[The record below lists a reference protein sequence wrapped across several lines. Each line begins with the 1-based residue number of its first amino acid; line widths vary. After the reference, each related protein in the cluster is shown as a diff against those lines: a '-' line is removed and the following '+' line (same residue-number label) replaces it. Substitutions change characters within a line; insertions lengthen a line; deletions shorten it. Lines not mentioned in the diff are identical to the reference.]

1 MTERPDD
8 LVKVAAGELT
18 AIQVLGNALAD
29 AGIQARVVGGDLTAG
44 IGSALPDPA
53 ELWVHRSDQAAA
65 EKAIAGHHPHG
76 FQPASHPSAGHGHPT
91 DDPKPDRSRGPTHG
105 APPHR
110 PLPS

>member
-8 LVKVAAGELT
+8 LVKVTAGELL
-18 AIQVLGNALAD
+18 AIQVLGNALSD

-53 ELWVHRSDQAAA
+53 ELWVHRNDVAAA
-65 EKAIAGHHPHG
+65 EGVIAGHRPHG
-76 FQPASHPSAGHGHPT
+76 FQPESHPTAGHDHPT